1 MPSKR
6 LLLALALFASAA
18 AAAPNLVVG
27 PNGTLYIYNP
37 DKATAAE
44 MTDPANRG
52 RWTVSVRPSAGSP
65 DIPLPVLDVTAHFSA
80 TRSNYVAVFVD
91 TSALVPRDPRHYGWT
106 VTFPLSTGPLRL
118 TVPPPNTSFFA
129 PARNKDDANLYFFGS
144 YLAGEATKPIYSID
158 AKIGYVPEIHASGI
172 SLGIEAAATVNS
184 GSQPPSNRTRVDP
197 DSITADIALRTIR
210 GNFLINA
217 YPARGEFS
225 RKNAESNFVPSAM
238 VQYAPKPL
246 FQSPRHAFVL
256 YETAGI
262 EAGTNLNKPAS
273 VFKQPV
279 NFSGYDKIL
288 RGVIG
293 GYAAYYILKKS
304 GATAGDPYAA
314 QVSLTYIGRIL
325 ATDEPYVTS
334 QTVRGAQV
342 PLILLD
348 DKMRHHID
356 GVILWNVSDFVG
368 IQVKY
373 TYGALPPLFQ
383 ACAHQVTF
391 GITFKAKLQGH
402 I

>member
-1 MPSKR
+1 MRNRR
-6 LLLALALFASAA
+6 LILALSLFASLAV
-18 AAAPNLVVG
+18 AAPNLIVS

-37 DKATAAE
+37 DKATVAE
-44 MTDPANRG
+44 MADPANRG
-52 RWTVSVRPSAGSP
+52 RWTVTVRHSAKSP
-65 DIPLPVLDVTAHFSA
+65 AISLPVLDVTAHSSA
-80 TRSNYVAVFVD
+80 TGPNYVAVFVD
-91 TSALVPRDPRHYGWT
+91 TSALKPRDPHHYGWT
-106 VTFPLSTGPLRL
+106 VTFPLSTGPLSL
-118 TVPPPNTSFFA
+118 TVPPPNTRFFA
-129 PARNKDDANLYFFGS
+129 PAKSKDDANLYFFGS
-144 YLAGEATKPIYSID
+144 YLAGEGTKPIYSID
-158 AKIGYVPEIHASGI
+158 AKAGYIPEIHDSGI
-172 SLGIEAAATVNS
+172 FLGIEAAATVNS
-184 GSQPPSNRTRVDP
+184 GSQPPANRTRVDP
-197 DSITADIALRTIR
+197 DSITADIALRTAR
-210 GNFLINA
+210 GNFLINT

-225 RKNAESNFVPSAM
+225 RKNAASNFVPSAL
-238 VQYAPKPL
+238 VQYVPRPL

-262 EAGTNLNKPAS
+262 EAGMNLNQPAS

-279 NFSGYDKIL
+279 DFSGYDKIL
-288 RGVIG
+288 RGVVG
-293 GYAAYYILKKS
+293 GYAAYYIMKKT

-314 QVSLTYIGRIL
+314 QVSLTYVGRIL

-368 IQVKY
+368 IQAKY

-391 GITFKAKLQGH
+391 GITFKAKLPGH